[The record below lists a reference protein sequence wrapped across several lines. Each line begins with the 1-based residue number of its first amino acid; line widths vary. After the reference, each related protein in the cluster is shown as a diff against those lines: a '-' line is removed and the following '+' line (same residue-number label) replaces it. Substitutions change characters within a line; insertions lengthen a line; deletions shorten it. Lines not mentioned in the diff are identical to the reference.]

1 VHGLF
6 LQGAAWDSK
15 GQNRL
20 QDSAYGQGTS
30 REACGGT
37 GVLVESTP
45 KELFVSM
52 PVIWF
57 WPRRIADIPVPLE
70 ELGGTAHVY
79 ICPVYVLMMLLV
91 VGWWCSWCNLEYRS
105 NLYEPFLFC
114 FYLMFCIHDEY
125 DQCSLFCL
133 MLLYS
138 IRYKTSARRGMLS
151 TTGHSTNFVIAVRLP
166 VGSSRNH
173 SHWIKRGVAMLS
185 ATD

>member
-1 VHGLF
+1 MHGLF

-20 QDSAYGQGTS
+20 QDLAYGQGTS

-79 ICPVYVLMMLLV
+79 ICPVYVLVLSCWLLV
-91 VGWWCSWCNLEYRS
+91 VL
-105 NLYEPFLFC
+105 
-114 FYLMFCIHDEY
+114 
-125 DQCSLFCL
+125 
-133 MLLYS
+133 
-138 IRYKTSARRGMLS
+138 
-151 TTGHSTNFVIAVRLP
+151 VV
-166 VGSSRNH
+166 
-173 SHWIKRGVAMLS
+173 
-185 ATD
+185 